1 MVESRPTSD
10 RSSLRIER
18 AYFTHPSLCLRH
30 YVFQYNSRW
39 TSHGIWAESTRA
51 RLNHSFQSQ
60 IGGECGFLICVSFVW
75 QDPSLIYHRSV
86 FVDRSVL
93 CFYGFNDCN
102 SVHYQCEQKSVMLIL
117 CLHLL
122 PIDNVFLRRRNARW
136 WTTVYV
142 CLHGPYARTWWE
154 QLDSFSGHNHPDHIH
169 RRCYAISREW
179 NITNSLGACKFV
191 ISSNASWYSKKL
203 MNRVDFSAP
212 PLRGCKWC

>member
-1 MVESRPTSD
+1 MYLSRNLSWKY
-10 RSSLRIER
+10 
-18 AYFTHPSLCLRH
+18 ACA
-30 YVFQYNSRW
+30 
-39 TSHGIWAESTRA
+39 AESFFSITDWWRVWFLDMRFFRITRST
-51 RLNHSFQSQ
+51 LDLSQ
-60 IGGECGFLICVSFVW
+60 IRFLCT
-75 QDPSLIYHRSV
+75 HRR
-86 FVDRSVL
+86 F

-203 MNRVDFSAP
+203 MNRVDFSEP

>member
-1 MVESRPTSD
+1 MFFNIILDELVTEFELKVRVRGWIILFNHRLVESVVSWYAFLSYYKIHPWSITD
-10 RSSLRIER
+10 PFLC
-18 AYFTHPSLCLRH
+18 THRR
-30 YVFQYNSRW
+30 F
-39 TSHGIWAESTRA
+39 
-51 RLNHSFQSQ
+51 
-60 IGGECGFLICVSFVW
+60 
-75 QDPSLIYHRSV
+75 
-86 FVDRSVL
+86 

-203 MNRVDFSAP
+203 MNRVDFSEP
-212 PLRGCKWC
+212 PLHGCKWC